1 MKTQNSKNIQ
11 SAFYIICDDCKNE
24 LRMVEG
30 DVIFGAKFYHKDC
43 WLTRNDTSWKIC
55 KYSEFKSEIN
65 QREGQKW
72 SFNCI
77 FCDFMR

>member
-1 MKTQNSKNIQ
+1 MKTQNPKYNQ
-11 SAFYIICDDCKNE
+11 SAFYIICKHCKNE

-30 DVIFGAKFYHKDC
+30 EVIFGENFYHKDC

-65 QREGQKW
+65 QREEQK
-72 SFNCI
+72 
-77 FCDFMR
+77 